1 MLQAYFEA
9 EFRTL
14 VDEGIIP
21 AETAVLPDLGEIP
34 PADPRPAEEEEE
46 EEDDDE
52 EDEDDEADESDDE
65 GTRRRR
71 KRGPRSTAAIT
82 KRQGGSKDDAGHKGD
97 DSKPRK
103 KRGRPPKVDTPMEAR
118 INAILKGLRKIKA
131 PSGEPILRQFIHL
144 PDKADHP
151 DYYVQIKELMA
162 IEVIKVWPTIPLL
175 GRVGGLSS
183 ADTCL

>member
-1 MLQAYFEA
+1 MLQAYFES
-9 EFRTL
+9 EFKNL
-14 VDEGIIP
+14 VDEGTIP
-21 AETAVLPDLGEIP
+21 TETAVLPDLGEIP
-34 PADPRPAEEEEE
+34 PADPRPVEEEEE
-46 EEDDDE
+46 EEDDEE

-82 KRQGGSKDDAGHKGD
+82 KRQGGSKDDGGHKGD

-131 PSGEPILRQFIHL
+131 PNGEPILRQFLHL

-162 IEVIKVWPTIPLL
+162 IEVIKVRPIIKSLP
-175 GRVGGLSS
+175 RVRSVS
-183 ADTCL
+183 RH